1 MNWESLLLQCQK
13 CFHRQSS
20 GCGKIELG
28 IVLRVRTRQPV
39 KGETVMRGKK
49 PKERKSYVLRVENGT
64 LVEVTREVYLEWYQ
78 SRRRERYQNEKM
90 KKHGVCSL
98 ESLEENGCFSV
109 RSDISPEEA
118 VLKKMHIDKLRE
130 AMENLPE
137 EDDYLIYLLFFEEV
151 TVKEAA
157 QLCGCSR
164 KTIQNRRKRILKEMS
179 VKMRKCGIEG
189 ECF

>member
-1 MNWESLLLQCQK
+1 
-13 CFHRQSS
+13 
-20 GCGKIELG
+20 
-28 IVLRVRTRQPV
+28 
-39 KGETVMRGKK
+39 MRGKK

-90 KKHGVCSL
+90 QKHGVCSL
-98 ESLEENGCFSV
+98 EVLEENGCFSV
-109 RSDISPEEA
+109 QSGTSLEEA
-118 VLKKMHIDKLRE
+118 ILKKMYIDKLRE
-130 AMENLPE
+130 AMESLPE
-137 EDDYLIYLLFFEEV
+137 EDAYLIYLLFFAEV

-157 QLCGCSR
+157 QICRCSR

-179 VKMRKCGIEG
+179 VKMGEYGIGG

>member
-28 IVLRVRTRQPV
+28 VVQRVRTQHSE

-90 KKHGVCSL
+90 QMHGVCSL
-98 ESLEENGCFSV
+98 EGLEENGCFSV
-109 RSDISPEEA
+109 QSDISPEET
-118 VLKKMHIDKLRE
+118 VLKKMYIDKLRE

-137 EDDYLIYLLFFEEV
+137 EDAYLIYLLFFEEV

-164 KTIQNRRKRILKEMS
+164 KTIQNRRKRILETLHQMLQGL
-179 VKMRKCGIEG
+179 GINSN
-189 ECF
+189 FL

>member
-1 MNWESLLLQCQK
+1 MNWEFLLLQCQK

-28 IVLRVRTRQPV
+28 VVLRVRTQQLE

-49 PKERKSYVLRVENGT
+49 PKERKSYVLRVENGS

-90 KKHGVCSL
+90 QKHGVCSL
-98 ESLEENGCFSV
+98 EGLEENGVFSV
-109 RSDISPEEA
+109 QSDTSPEEE
-118 VLKKMHIDKLRE
+118 VFKKIYIDKLRE

-137 EDDYLIYLLFFEEV
+137 EDAYLIYLLFFEEI
-151 TVKEAA
+151 TVKRGSTD
-157 QLCGCSR
+157 LW
-164 KTIQNRRKRILKEMS
+164 
-179 VKMRKCGIEG
+179 V
-189 ECF
+189 

>member
-1 MNWESLLLQCQK
+1 
-13 CFHRQSS
+13 
-20 GCGKIELG
+20 
-28 IVLRVRTRQPV
+28 
-39 KGETVMRGKK
+39 MRGKK

-109 RSDISPEEA
+109 QSDTSPEEA
-118 VLKKMHIDKLRE
+118 VLKKMYIDKLRE
-130 AMENLPE
+130 ALENLPE
-137 EDDYLIYLLFFEEV
+137 EDAYLIYLLFFEEI

-164 KTIQNRRKRILKEMS
+164 KTIQNRRKRILDNLYQMMQSLEIQ
-179 VKMRKCGIEG
+179 GA
-189 ECF
+189 FF